1 MSRMNKA
8 PDPSA
13 LLAFATGAGESLSEM
28 RAKKEEAARIEAG
41 KEGTAVAETAA
52 GETVGEGGGESTAQ
66 FQPQPQLDS
75 SAAPSESQVED
86 ERPAPVA
93 RRASASAQRG
103 RRGRSRARKAKEVAT
118 EPGLETGRLPK
129 IPKNFRI
136 RQDLAER
143 IEAIVAVS
151 EMTQTDLLESALEAF
166 LDEME
171 ARYEERTGR
180 QVPRATR
187 VRLLD

>member
-13 LLAFATGAGESLSEM
+13 LLAFATGAGESMAEM
-28 RAKKEEAARIEAG
+28 RAKVEQEPPRVEPPRAEPREPEGPEEA
-41 KEGTAVAETAA
+41 ETGSAS
-52 GETVGEGGGESTAQ
+52 GRGRSG
-66 FQPQPQLDS
+66 S
-75 SAAPSESQVED
+75 SPSKTKT
-86 ERPAPVA
+86 
-93 RRASASAQRG
+93 RRSRKSAKKTESASAA
-103 RRGRSRARKAKEVAT
+103 RAEAV
-118 EPGLETGRLPK
+118 ETGKIPK

-151 EMTQTDLLESALEAF
+151 EMNQTDLLESALEAF

-171 ARYEERTGR
+171 ARYEERTG
-180 QVPRATR
+180 QEVPRAKV